1 MYFKSKQMQKV
12 GSSLFLILIVSAR
25 LFAQDTLHLSLRK
38 ADSIFLAKNYYL
50 LAASMNIEAQRAQ
63 ILQAKVYPNPIFTA
77 DINAY
82 DPEGNQAFHVGKSG
96 QKVFQLE
103 QLIILGGKR
112 RAEIEMAKTS
122 TGIAELEFQ
131 QLVREL
137 KFRLHSDLYTI
148 GQQDFLLKKY
158 TKQLNLL
165 DTLLRSYEVQA
176 NKGNIPL
183 KEVVRLKGAYIQ
195 LNNDRAQLFQE
206 YIQTQTDLQILLQTS
221 AFVLPDST
229 DANLNH
235 YLTPSSVSEL
245 QNAALQNLPELQV
258 IKQNKVLAEQYLSY
272 QKRMAVPDINLF
284 ASYDQRGGAFNNQIN
299 AGIAIPLPI
308 WNRNRGNI
316 KTSQYQLKEVEYT
329 LQAKENEIVSKIN
342 NSYAY
347 YIQTVAEYRKSVEL
361 YNDDFEKTVDG
372 MSLNFQK
379 RNVSIIEFIDFFES
393 YNDVLA
399 ELMRIKTQLVISAE
413 QINLLTGKDI
423 Y

>member
-1 MYFKSKQMQKV
+1 MQKV

-25 LFAQDTLHLSLRK
+25 LFAQDTLHISLRR

-82 DPEGNQAFHVGKSG
+82 DPGNNQVFHVGKSG

-103 QLIILGGKR
+103 QLIVLGGKR
-112 RAEIEMAKTS
+112 RAEIEIAKTS

-158 TKQLNLL
+158 AKQLNLL
-165 DTLLRSYEVQA
+165 DTLLKSYEIQA

-206 YIQTQTDLQILLQTS
+206 YIQTQTDLQILLQTNS
-221 AFVLPDST
+221 IILPDST

-235 YLTPSSVSEL
+235 YLTPSSVSDL
-245 QNAALQNLPELQV
+245 QNAALENLPELQV

-299 AGIAIPLPI
+299 AGIAIPLPL

-316 KTSQYQLKEVEYT
+316 KTSQYRLQEVEYT

-347 YIQTVAEYRKSVEL
+347 YVQTVAEYQKSREL

>member
-1 MYFKSKQMQKV
+1 MQKV
-12 GSSLFLILIVSAR
+12 GSSLFLILLVSSR
-25 LFAQDTLHLSLRK
+25 LFAQDTLRLSLQK

-50 LAASMNIEAQRAQ
+50 LAASMNIEAERAQ

-82 DPEGNQAFHVGKSG
+82 DPENKQAFHVGKSG

-112 RAEIEMAKTS
+112 RAEIEIAKTN

-165 DTLLRSYEVQA
+165 DTLLKSYEVQA
-176 NKGNIPL
+176 NKGNIAL
-183 KEVVRLKGAYIQ
+183 KEVVRLRGAYIQ
-195 LNNDRAQLFQE
+195 LNNDRAELFKE
-206 YIQTQTDLQILLQTS
+206 YILVQTDLQILLQTS
-221 AFVLPDST
+221 SFVLPDSP
-229 DANLNH
+229 DENLNH
-235 YLTPSSVSEL
+235 YLTPASVSDL
-245 QNAALQNLPELQV
+245 QNTAQENLPELLV
-258 IKQNKVLAEQYLSY
+258 MRQNKALAEQYLSY
-272 QKRMAVPDINLF
+272 QKRIAVPDINVF
-284 ASYDQRGGAFNNQIN
+284 ASYDQRGGAFNNQVN
-299 AGIAIPLPI
+299 AGVAIPLPL

-316 KTSQYQLKEVEYT
+316 KTSQYRLQEAQYN
-329 LQAKENEIVSKIN
+329 LQAKENEIVSQIN

-347 YIQTVAEYRKSVEL
+347 YLQTVSEYKKSREL

-372 MSLNFQK
+372 MSMNFQK
-379 RNVSIIEFIDFFES
+379 RNVSIIEFMDFFES

>member
-1 MYFKSKQMQKV
+1 MQKV
-12 GSSLFLILIVSAR
+12 GSSLFLILLVSVR
-25 LFAQDTLHLSLRK
+25 LFAQDTLHLSLQK
-38 ADSIFLAKNYYL
+38 ADSIFLTKNYYL
-50 LAASMNIEAQRAQ
+50 LAASMNIEAKRAQ

-82 DPEGNQAFHVGKSG
+82 DPENKQAFHVGKTG
-96 QKVFQLE
+96 EKNFQLE

-112 RAEIEMAKTS
+112 RAEIEIAKTN

-158 TKQLNLL
+158 AKQLNLL
-165 DTLLRSYEVQA
+165 DTLLKSYEVQA

-195 LNNDRAQLFQE
+195 LNNDRAELFKE
-206 YIQTQTDLQILLQTS
+206 YILTQTDLQILLQTS
-221 AFVLPDST
+221 SFVLPDSP
-229 DANLNH
+229 DASLDH
-235 YLTPSSVSEL
+235 YLTPASVSNL
-245 QNAALQNLPELQV
+245 QNVAQENLPELLV
-258 IKQNKVLAEQYLSY
+258 MKQNKILAEQYLSY
-272 QKRMAVPDINLF
+272 QKRAAVPDINFF
-284 ASYDQRGGAFNNQIN
+284 ASYDQRGGAFNNQVN
-299 AGIAIPLPI
+299 TGIAIPLPL
-308 WNRNRGNI
+308 WDRNRGNI
-316 KTSQYQLKEVEYT
+316 KTSQYQLQEAQYN
-329 LQAKENEIVSKIN
+329 LQAKENEIVSRIN

-347 YIQTVAEYRKSVEL
+347 YIQTVSEYKKSHEL
-361 YNDDFEKTVDG
+361 YNDDFEKTVEG
-372 MSLNFQK
+372 MSMNFQK

-393 YNDVLA
+393 YNSVLA
-399 ELMRIKTQLVISAE
+399 ELVRIKTQLVISAE